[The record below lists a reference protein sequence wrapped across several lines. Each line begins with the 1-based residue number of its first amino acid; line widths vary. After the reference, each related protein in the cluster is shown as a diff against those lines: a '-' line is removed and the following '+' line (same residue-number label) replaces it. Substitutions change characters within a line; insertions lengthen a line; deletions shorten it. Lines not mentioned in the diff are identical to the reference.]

1 MRLFLKNYFIFWNGS
16 TQHTLFWN
24 GLDTGVYILS
34 QNFII
39 APKCDKRM
47 MKIFI
52 IAPNLHFAHNNVLKF
67 AHFVPFVGSV

>member
-1 MRLFLKNYFIFWNGS
+1 MESGWAQKVKDG
-16 TQHTLFWN
+16 
-24 GLDTGVYILS
+24 DVAGVYILS

-39 APKCDKRM
+39 APKCNKRM